1 MHRLPLLFM
10 MDKVDGAVESLVCL
24 AEPVVG
30 TVERNDTRRARTHAE
45 IMRELGYETPDP
57 IPKRFRNAWDHL
69 VSVFPCPSEL
79 QHRLWAVRIK
89 RMFEEDCGFPVD
101 WTCECRKCMAGTSA
115 EICNFYEAANG
126 NDCSI
131 FDNMDVEEWEG
142 SSVDT
147 LEIRRVTRGEEV
159 DIPRT
164 RYQGDEVWEGND
176 NAVIRYVHLFLDEE
190 RLENSEF
197 PGTPFTTA
205 VGVLNG
211 GIRRHRPRLM
221 WVRARRLVPTQLFFN

>member
-1 MHRLPLLFM
+1 M
-10 MDKVDGAVESLVCL
+10 
-24 AEPVVG
+24 
-30 TVERNDTRRARTHAE
+30 ERNDTRRARTHTE

-57 IPKRFRNAWDHL
+57 VPKRFRHAWDHL
-69 VSVFPCPSEL
+69 VSEFPCPSEL

-101 WTCECRKCMAGTSA
+101 WTCECRKCVAGTSA

-147 LEIRRVTRGEEV
+147 LEIRRVTQGEEV
-159 DIPRT
+159 GIPLT
-164 RYQGDEVWEGND
+164 RYIKEMKSGKVM
-176 NAVIRYVHLFLDEE
+176 
-190 RLENSEF
+190 
-197 PGTPFTTA
+197 TT
-205 VGVLNG
+205 
-211 GIRRHRPRLM
+211 R
-221 WVRARRLVPTQLFFN
+221 